1 MGKNN
6 ATSVEEGIK
15 ILRDVLHPS
24 ASTFLL
30 SLNLPWIHPF
40 CESLLEK
47 KKIEQELLIEAIS
60 SHTTS
65 SSSPIAK
72 YMTFNNSP
80 RLIFILYKQTIPA
93 LAALTELW
101 LRLLSF
107 YIAPFCI
114 CYLIHLRVMG
124 KSSLSKPSEQKP
136 KADKLFF
143 IVSLTGLVSA
153 AVLFTDPLYVHEFGR
168 SFGAILFGTVLLLI
182 SLEIINLCSSSHH
195 SINTKTSNSAN
206 SYVSGAAAFQRIYWW
221 FILGLA
227 MVMYQVTFHVVLHP
241 EHTMQDIPQ
250 LEPGLYYDKSNQL
263 MEDIAD
269 LWPNQLRTY
278 DDTNGK
284 TPWTITGDSRTGIP
298 FLINSI
304 PEQRYHR
311 VWVPSA
317 SFSATAGND
326 ILMNTNVGD
335 EEEANALDIAFP
347 PDGRFNKHMPFYII
361 LHGLNGGS
369 DEEYVKEFVMQQTQ
383 RGSTVAVMIARGLMG
398 TPIIGKNVFHG
409 ARVSDINQVAKVIK
423 KNLGEE
429 ITLVG
434 VGYSMGAIIMSNY
447 VARSGRSCYL
457 DAAVA
462 VSGALDMKEQINFY
476 RSMRLWQPMLAQGLR
491 DTIMKGVRTKYEER
505 LTEEQYFRLMHATHV
520 TVR

>member
-1 MGKNN
+1 MM
-6 ATSVEEGIK
+6 SVEEGIK

-40 CESLLEK
+40 CESLLRK

-60 SHTTS
+60 SHTS

-72 YMTFNNSP
+72 YMTFSNSP
-80 RLIFILYKQTIPA
+80 RYIYILYKQIVPA

-114 CYLIHLRVMG
+114 CYLIHLQVMG
-124 KSSLSKPSEQKP
+124 KTSISKPSDQKP
-136 KADKLFF
+136 KASKFFF
-143 IVSLTGLVSA
+143 IVSLIGLVSA
-153 AVLFTDPLYVHEFGR
+153 AVLYTDPLYVHEFGR
-168 SFGAILFGTVLLLI
+168 SFGAILFGTMLLLI
-182 SLEIINLCSSSHH
+182 SLEIIALYTSSYDNNINAKN
-195 SINTKTSNSAN
+195 SIASGSN
-206 SYVSGAAAFQRIYWW
+206 VSGGAAFRKIYWW

-227 MVMYQVTFHVVLHP
+227 MVMYNVTFHVVLRP
-241 EHTMQDIPQ
+241 EQTLQDIPQ
-250 LEPGLYYDKSNQL
+250 HEPGLYYHQANQR
-263 MEDIAD
+263 MVDIAN
-269 LWPNQLRTY
+269 LWPTHLRTY
-278 DDTNGK
+278 DDTNVK

-304 PEQRYHR
+304 PQQRYHR

-317 SFSATAGND
+317 SFSNTAGSD
-326 ILMNTNVGD
+326 ILLNANVGD

-398 TPIIGKNVFHG
+398 TPVIGKNVFHG
-409 ARVSDINQVAKVIK
+409 ARISDIHQVAKVIK

-429 ITLVG
+429 TTLVG
-434 VGYSMGAIIMSNY
+434 VGYSMGAIIISNY

-457 DAAVA
+457 DVAVA
-462 VSGALDMKEQINFY
+462 VSGALDMKEQINFH

-491 DTIMKGVRTKYEER
+491 DTIMKGVRPKYEKH
-505 LTEEQYFRLMHATHV
+505 LTEDQYFRLMHATHV